1 MSWSSMPNM
10 RGHTKINA
18 GVKTALYNWIPHH
31 PQVVES
37 PKDNDCIN
45 VSIDIHSEN
54 TWFQNFD

>member
-1 MSWSSMPNM
+1 MPNM

-45 VSIDIHSEN
+45 VSIEIHSEN